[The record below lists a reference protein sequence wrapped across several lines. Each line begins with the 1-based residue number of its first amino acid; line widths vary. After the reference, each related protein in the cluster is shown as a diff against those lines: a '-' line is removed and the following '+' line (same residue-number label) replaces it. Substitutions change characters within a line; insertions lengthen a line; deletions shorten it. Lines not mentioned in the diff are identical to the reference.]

1 MKNKKYVY
9 LFKDGNASMRSLLGG
24 KGANLAEMTNI
35 GLPVPPGFTITT
47 EACNEYYDIGKKLP
61 LGLEQQLEL
70 GIKNIEQQLNKEFGN
85 TNKPLLFSV
94 RSGASISMPGMMDT
108 ILNLGLNDKTV
119 LGLIKASNNECF
131 ALDCYRRFIQMFGDV
146 AMNIPHFLFEQIL
159 NSIKQKQGIEYDY
172 QLTAESLKQIIEQ
185 YKELYLKHTNE
196 EFPQDPYKQLLLA
209 INAVFNSWN
218 SDRAIYYR
226 NYNKIA
232 HDLGTAVNIQ
242 AMVFGNLGDDC
253 GTGVAFTRNPSTGV
267 NQIYGEYLFNAQGE
281 DVVSG
286 SRTPLPIS
294 ELEKDMPAIYN
305 QLLKICSILEKHYK
319 NMQDIEFTI
328 EKEKLYLLQ
337 TRNGKRTAAAS
348 IKIAVDLVKEGL
360 ITKEQALLMVDA
372 KQISQLLHPNIENTN
387 DLNTIAKGLP
397 ASPGAASGMV
407 VFSADKAEKL
417 GNEGENVILVRNETT
432 PDDIHGLV
440 MSQGVLTSRGGMTSH
455 AAVVARGMGKP
466 AVCGCEQIKINF
478 KEKYFVTT
486 NTRVHEG
493 DIISIDGATGLVI
506 LGLVAMTLPKLADEF
521 TEFLAWADEVKK
533 LGIRANADNGEDALK
548 AREFGATGIG
558 LTRTE
563 HMFMEKERLPIVQK
577 MILADTLNER
587 KEYLQQLLPYQKQDF
602 YEILKAM
609 QGYHVCIRLLDP
621 PLHEFLPNKEDLKVE
636 FTELKLNNADLNIIK
651 SKEALLKKIES
662 LHEFNP
668 MLGHRGCRL
677 AITYPEIYAM
687 QAQAIFLAV
696 AELVKQGYEV
706 LPEVEIPLIVDVK
719 ELELLKKQ
727 TIEIAEQIMQEHNVK
742 FNYTI
747 GTMIELPRAAL
758 TADKIAKEADFFSF
772 GTNDLTQTTFGFSRD
787 DAESK
792 FMQHYLDAKILK
804 HNPFVTLDRSSV
816 GRLMDIAITLG
827 KQTNPNI
834 LIGICGEHG
843 GDPESIAL
851 CNELGL
857 DFVSCSTYRVPIAR
871 LAAAQAELKQRKEL
885 V

>member
-1 MKNKKYVY
+1 MPNNKYVY
-9 LFKDGNASMRSLLGG
+9 LFKEGNATMRSLLGG
-24 KGANLAEMTNI
+24 KGANLAEMSNI
-35 GLPVPPGFTITT
+35 GLPVPPGFCITT
-47 EACNEYYDIGKKLP
+47 ETCNEYFKLNKQLP
-61 LGLEQQLEL
+61 TGLEKQIKQ
-70 GIKNIEQQLNKEFGN
+70 GIKNIEIQLNKEFGN
-85 TNKPLLFSV
+85 SNKPLLFSV

-119 LGLIKASNNECF
+119 QGLIKATNNEGF

-146 AMNIPHFLFEQIL
+146 AMGIAHFSFEQIL
-159 NSIKQKQGIEYDY
+159 NSYKQKQGVKYDY
-172 QLTAESLKQIIEQ
+172 QLSVESLKQIIEQ
-185 YKELYLKHTNE
+185 YKKLYLQYTNQ
-196 EFPQDPYKQLLLA
+196 EFPQNPYHQLILA

-226 NYNKIA
+226 NYNKIP

-253 GTGVAFTRNPSTGV
+253 GTGVAFTRNPSTGER
-267 NQIYGEYLFNAQGE
+267 QIYGEYLCNAQGE

-286 SRTPLPIS
+286 TRTPLPIR
-294 ELEKDMPAIYN
+294 ELKQDMPKVYE
-305 QLLKICSILEKHYK
+305 QLKSVSSILEKHYN

-328 EKEKLYLLQ
+328 EKQQLYILQ

-348 IKIAVDLVKEGL
+348 IKIAVDMVKEGL
-360 ITKEQALLMVDA
+360 ISKEQALLMVDA
-372 KQISQLLHPNIENTN
+372 KQISQLLHPNIDNTS
-387 DLNTIAKGLP
+387 DLNIIAKGLP
-397 ASPGAASGMV
+397 ASPGAASGIV
-407 VFSADKAEKL
+407 VFNADKAEKL
-417 GNEGENVILVRNETT
+417 GNEGVNVVLVRNETT
-432 PDDIHGLV
+432 PDDIHGLI

-478 KEKYFVTT
+478 KEKYFVTA
-486 NTRVHEG
+486 NTKVNEG
-493 DIISIDGATGLVI
+493 DIISIDGASGLVM
-506 LGLVAMTLPKLADEF
+506 LGLVAMSSPKLTEEF
-521 TEFLAWADEVKK
+521 TEFLGWADKVKK
-533 LGIRANADNGEDALK
+533 LGVRANADNGEDALK

-563 HMFMEKERLPIVQK
+563 HMFMQKERLPIVQK
-577 MILADTLNER
+577 MILAETLKER
-587 KEYLQQLLPYQKQDF
+587 IECLQQLLPYQKQDF
-602 YEILKAM
+602 YEIFKAM

-621 PLHEFLPNKEDLKVE
+621 PLHEFLPNKEELLVE
-636 FTELKLNNADLNIIK
+636 LTELKMQKAEPKIIAK
-651 SKEALLKKIES
+651 KEKLLKKIKS

-677 AITYPEIYAM
+677 AISYPEIYAM
-687 QAQAIFLAV
+687 QAEAIFLAV
-696 AELVKQGYEV
+696 SDLVKEGYTV

-719 ELELLKKQ
+719 ELALLKKQ
-727 TIEIAEQIMQEHNVK
+727 TQDIAEQVMKEQNIK
-742 FNYTI
+742 FEYTI

-758 TADKIAKEADFFSF
+758 TANEIAKEADFFSF

-792 FMQHYLDAKILK
+792 FMQQYLDAKILK
-804 HNPFVTLDRSSV
+804 HNPFVTLDPHSV

-827 KQTNPNI
+827 KQTNPNL

-871 LAAAQAELKQRKEL
+871 LAAAQAELKNRS
-885 V
+885 